1 MHTVLQSYSNYTV
14 SQQYNTRILQ
24 YIKTEWQK
32 PSVQHGLGED
42 LAHTQRISV
51 YLGNLARRAIVKAEA
66 V

>member
-1 MHTVLQSYSNYTV
+1 M
-14 SQQYNTRILQ
+14 ILQ
-24 YIKTEWQK
+24 NVKTAWQK
-32 PSVQHGLGED
+32 PSLRPGLGED

>member
-1 MHTVLQSYSNYTV
+1 MRTELQSYSNYTV

-32 PSVQHGLGED
+32 PSLQPGLGED
-42 LAHTQRISV
+42 LAHTQRIAV
-51 YLGNLARRAIVKAEA
+51 YLGNRARWATGKAEA